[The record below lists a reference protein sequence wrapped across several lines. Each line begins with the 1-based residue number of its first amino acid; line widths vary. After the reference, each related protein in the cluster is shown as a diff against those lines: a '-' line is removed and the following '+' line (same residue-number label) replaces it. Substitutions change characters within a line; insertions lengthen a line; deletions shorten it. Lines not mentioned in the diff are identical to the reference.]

1 MERFGLFEILKNM
14 LPFLDENTKTDG
26 EQSLGDATQSTEK
39 TERVAGDNP
48 TNVNATNTAEKENS
62 SLSRDAFLQF
72 ISSHETRVKRTKR

>member
-14 LPFLDENTKTDG
+14 LPFLDENAKTDG
-26 EQSLGDATQSTEK
+26 EQSLKDATQSTQRAEG
-39 TERVAGDNP
+39 VIDD
-48 TNVNATNTAEKENS
+48 NATNGKAINADEKENS